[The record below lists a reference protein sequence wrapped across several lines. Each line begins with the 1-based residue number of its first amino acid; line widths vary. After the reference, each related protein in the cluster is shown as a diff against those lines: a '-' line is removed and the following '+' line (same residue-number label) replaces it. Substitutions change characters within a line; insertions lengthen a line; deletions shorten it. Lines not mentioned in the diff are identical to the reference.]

1 MKLWLNSFLLGL
13 SGLLAIFGSQSVQR
27 EANYP
32 GESVLI
38 LAWGIY
44 GLTLAF
50 AIGTNN
56 IDDEQLRSNIL
67 VGSTLGCYVL
77 STLLNLWI
85 LFRIGG
91 PEISKRYFWFAIFLN
106 LVGIA
111 EISYYFGDGK
121 TFINLE

>member
-1 MKLWLNSFLLGL
+1 MKLWLNSFLLGI
-13 SGLLAIFGSQSVQR
+13 SGLIAILGSRSVQK

-50 AIGTNN
+50 AIGSNN
-56 IDDEQLRSNIL
+56 IDDEQLRSDIL
-67 VGSTLGCYVL
+67 VGSVLSCYLL

-85 LFRIGG
+85 LFCIGG
-91 PEISKRYFWFAIFLN
+91 SDISKRYFWFAIFLN
-106 LVGIA
+106 LIGIA
-111 EISYYFGDGK
+111 EISYYFNDGK
-121 TFINLE
+121 TFINL